1 MAFASIIKKLRE
13 ENHLS
18 QKDLADYLGIT
29 RQAVASYE
37 LSKRQP
43 DYEILRKIADFFGV
57 SIDYLL
63 GRTSCKDINVLTVAK
78 NIELIKGDMTF
89 EEFSRDIFRKTGTM
103 ITPDMLELY
112 VKGEKIPYIGT
123 IRVLA
128 KYASVPESFFY
139 RYNTYEAYK
148 HEKELYIREVQQT
161 GVDYYYGTESMV
173 MSKLEHLELN
183 LLQWIMNKNN
193 LEYLKLAEEIQKSG
207 IPVESIRSIM
217 TVLLSSKRNI
227 NKNTGS
233 K

>member
-1 MAFASIIKKLRE
+1 
-13 ENHLS
+13 
-18 QKDLADYLGIT
+18 
-29 RQAVASYE
+29 
-37 LSKRQP
+37 
-43 DYEILRKIADFFGV
+43 
-57 SIDYLL
+57 
-63 GRTSCKDINVLTVAK
+63 
-78 NIELIKGDMTF
+78 
-89 EEFSRDIFRKTGTM
+89 
-103 ITPDMLELY
+103 MLQSLN
-112 VKGEKIPYIGT
+112 
-123 IRVLA
+123 L
-128 KYASVPESFFY
+128 FFY